1 MKSMNV
7 ARKYGSKFG
16 AKVLTVGA
24 FIGATSSAYAVDP
37 TTLQELAG
45 AAATE
50 LGPVKLALLAI
61 GGILL
66 GIAALLYGIYKVV
79 SMASGRR

>member
-1 MKSMNV
+1 MKYMN
-7 ARKYGSKFG
+7 AAKKYGRHALVAVPLMLVAG
-16 AKVLTVGA
+16 GA
-24 FIGATSSAYAVDP
+24 FAADP
-37 TTLQELAG
+37 TTLSELA
-45 AAATE
+45 AAASTE

-79 SMASGRR
+79 SMAGGRR

>member
-1 MKSMNV
+1 MKPMNV
-7 ARKYGSKFG
+7 VRKYGAKFG
-16 AKVLTVGA
+16 TVATGAGVLMLA
-24 FIGATSSAYAVDP
+24 SSSAFAVDP
-37 TTLQELAG
+37 TTITELAG
-45 AAATE
+45 MASTE